1 MEERKHNEF
10 FPMRTAVEQEQG
22 LLNLLAYTGQFFD
35 LKELTMIEIGSY
47 IGESTM
53 LFAKR
58 FNFVFSIDPFIDD
71 YPENY
76 GVSRYA
82 EFDKVYAK
90 FLENTKDFRNIWH
103 VKQKSDNA
111 ASIFTS
117 RKVDFVYIDG
127 CHTSTIISELRN
139 KLLNDRIDYTDRGS
153 SETV

>member
-82 EFDKVYAK
+82 GFDREEF
-90 FLENTKDFRNIWH
+90 
-103 VKQKSDNA
+103 VKKLQ
-111 ASIFTS
+111 
-117 RKVDFVYIDG
+117 RWRVDCNSVWQMELYDG
-127 CHTSTIISELRN
+127 IEEKAIHTSTIISELRN
-139 KLLNDRIDYTDRGS
+139 KLWNDRADNTDRGS